1 MNLIFD
7 SRTQSFKQYSY
18 FQLLTSHFVF
28 QLILRRL
35 LQAIPTLWVIATA
48 TFVLMQLTPGGPFDT
63 EKDIPEEVQAL
74 INAHYGLD
82 LPMHEQYLRFLG
94 QRLRGDFGPS
104 YKYAGWDVDEIIA
117 QSFPVSLELGCYAL
131 LVALAIGT
139 PIGVF
144 AALRHKRP
152 SETALMG
159 FAMLGICLPAFVLG
173 PILIMVFSM
182 QLGWFNPF
190 GWNTASDRVLPSI
203 TLGLFYAAYIARL
216 ARSGMLDVMRLDYI
230 RTARAKGLRER
241 AVVLRHALRTALY
254 PVVAYLGPAVAGLIS
269 GSFVV
274 ETIFFIPGLGSF
286 FVNSAFNRDSTMVMG
301 TVLFYAVLILFFNL
315 LVDLIQMWMNPR
327 TRHD

>member
-1 MNLIFD
+1 
-7 SRTQSFKQYSY
+7 
-18 FQLLTSHFVF
+18 
-28 QLILRRL
+28 
-35 LQAIPTLWVIATA
+35 
-48 TFVLMQLTPGGPFDT
+48 MQLTPGGPFDQ
-63 EKDIPEEVQAL
+63 EKPVTPEIKKL
-74 INAHYGLD
+74 IEAHYGMD
-82 LPMHEQYLRFLG
+82 KPIHEQYIQFVVN
-94 QRLRGDFGPS
+94 RLQGDFGPS

-117 QSFPVSLELGCYAL
+117 QSFPVSLELGLYAL
-131 LVALAIGT
+131 LVALTVGT
-139 PIGVF
+139 PIGVL
-144 AALRHKRP
+144 AALRHNRP
-152 SETALMG
+152 SESVLMG

-190 GWNTASDRVLPSI
+190 GWNTLGDRVLPVV

-230 RTARAKGLRER
+230 RTAHAKGLAQK
-241 AVVLRHALRTALY
+241 AVVMRHALRTALY

-327 TRHD
+327 TRHDD

>member
-1 MNLIFD
+1 MHLLIF
-7 SRTQSFKQYSY
+7 
-18 FQLLTSHFVF
+18 
-28 QLILRRL
+28 RRL

-48 TFVLMQLTPGGPFDT
+48 TFILLQLTPGGPFDT
-63 EKDIPEEVQAL
+63 EKDVPEEVQAL

-131 LVALAIGT
+131 LVSLALGI
-139 PIGVF
+139 PIGVL
-144 AALRHKRP
+144 AALRHNRP
-152 SETALMG
+152 SESALMG

-173 PILIMVFSM
+173 PLLIMVFSM

-190 GWNTASDRVLPSI
+190 GWNHPSDRVLPAV

-241 AVVLRHALRTALY
+241 AVVMRHALRTALY

-286 FVNSAFNRDSTMVMG
+286 FVNSAFNRDDTMVMG